1 MQKRRTPSYVTSM
14 GRSQLHEN
22 GDEIILTRTF
32 DRTPFEEN
40 CAEIRKEIGDGFIR
54 DRKGA
59 AQARR
64 LFSIPVEEAVMLQTL
79 NDPDWVEWWH
89 TDSSAALARLIVR
102 FPHWV
107 VAEGGGLL

>member
-1 MQKRRTPSYVTSM
+1 M
-14 GRSQLHEN
+14 GRSQLHEK
-22 GDEIILTRTF
+22 GEDVILTRTF

-40 CAEIRKEIGDGFIR
+40 CAALRKELGNGFIR

-64 LFSIPVEEAVMLQTL
+64 LFSIPVEEAVMLQTQ
-79 NDPDWVEWWH
+79 NDPDWVEWWN

>member
-1 MQKRRTPSYVTSM
+1 M
-14 GRSQLHEN
+14 GHSQLREE
-22 GDEIILTRTF
+22 GEDIVLTRTF

-40 CAEIRKEIGDGFIR
+40 CAALRKELGDGFVR

-64 LFSIPVEEAVMLQTL
+64 LFSIPVEEAVMLQTTG
-79 NDPDWVEWWH
+79 DPDWVEWWH
-89 TDSSAALARLIVR
+89 TDSSAALARLITR

>member
-1 MQKRRTPSYVTSM
+1 M
-14 GRSQLHEN
+14 GHSQLHEK
-22 GDEIILTRTF
+22 GEDVILTRTF

-40 CAEIRKEIGDGFIR
+40 CAELRKELGNGFIR

-79 NDPDWVEWWH
+79 NDPDWIEWWN
-89 TDSSAALARLIVR
+89 TDSDSALLRLIKR

-107 VAEGGGLL
+107 VVEGGGLL